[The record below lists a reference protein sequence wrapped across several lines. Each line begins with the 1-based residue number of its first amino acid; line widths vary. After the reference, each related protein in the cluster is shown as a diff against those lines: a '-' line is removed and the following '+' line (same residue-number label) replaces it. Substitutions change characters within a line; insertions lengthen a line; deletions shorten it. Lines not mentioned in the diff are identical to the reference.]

1 MSTALDP
8 LSGELGQGAGF
19 VVALDRFTG
28 PLDLLLH
35 LVREEQI
42 DIAEIPVAHIADQF
56 LRIIHSLGLNQAADY
71 LEMAGRL
78 IRLKA
83 QLLLP
88 RRSDDDEWED
98 PRAELVRRL
107 LEYQQI
113 KEIALQFSRLAE
125 RRALRCARGYLPPPA
140 DAPPPLPLQIDLLDL
155 LIAVE
160 RVITNIPS
168 PVMHSVVTRP
178 LDVEG
183 AVLRL
188 EELLATHEQFDWR
201 EALGPTP
208 TIVVL
213 LSTLL
218 AILELSRRG
227 ICRVRQDLPFAP
239 LVIARELAES
249 AVTTA

>member
-1 MSTALDP
+1 MTTPIESSA
-8 LSGELGQGAGF
+8 GELGQGAGF
-19 VVALDRFTG
+19 VVALDGFTG

-42 DIAEIPVAHIADQF
+42 DISDIPVARIADQF

-88 RRSDDDEWED
+88 RRSDDEEWID

-125 RRALRCARGYLPPPA
+125 RRALRCARGYLPPPSA
-140 DAPPPLPLQIDLLDL
+140 APPPLPLTIDILDL
-155 LIAVE
+155 LLAVE
-160 RVITNIPS
+160 RVVTNIPS
-168 PVMHSVVTRP
+168 PVLHSVVTRP
-178 LDVEG
+178 LDVES
-183 AVLRL
+183 AVLRI
-188 EELLATHEQFDWR
+188 EALLADRDWFDWR
-201 EALGPTP
+201 EALGPQP

-218 AILELSRRG
+218 AILELARRG
-227 ICRVRQDLPFAP
+227 VCRVRQDLPFAP